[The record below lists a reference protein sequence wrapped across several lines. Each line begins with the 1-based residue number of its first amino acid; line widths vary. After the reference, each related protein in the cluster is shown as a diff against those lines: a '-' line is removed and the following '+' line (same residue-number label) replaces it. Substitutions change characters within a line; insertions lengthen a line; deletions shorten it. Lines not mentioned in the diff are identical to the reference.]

1 MSNSD
6 YLYACDQ
13 LKSIR
18 QDLTVRN
25 LLNNLEFFLFL
36 NQQFTIDYRCK
47 VLGIRLQLKYMK
59 HTLE

>member
-1 MSNSD
+1 MINSD

-25 LLNNLEFFLFL
+25 LLNNIDLLL
-36 NQQFTIDYRCK
+36 LGNQKFTFDFRCK
-47 VLGIRLQLKYMK
+47 VLEIRLQLKYMK
-59 HTLE
+59 HMLG